1 MIRFNCDYLE
11 GTHPRIMEALVRTNL
26 EQTCGYS
33 EDEYCNEARKVLRE
47 VCKCED
53 AAVHF
58 LVGGTQANLTVIS
71 SILRPHQAVL
81 SVKEGHVNA
90 HESGAIEATGHKVM
104 TIEGKDG
111 KLTGNQV
118 REAHK
123 LHWEDGAHE
132 HITQPKMVYIS
143 NPTELGTIY
152 SKAELEDIRRAC
164 DECNLFLY
172 LDGARL
178 GYGLASKENDLTME
192 DIAKNCDVF
201 YIGGTKVGAL
211 FGEAVVITN
220 KNLQE
225 DFRYIIKQK
234 GGMLAKGRLLGI
246 QFLEL
251 FKDGLYFEIS
261 AHAMRMAE
269 LLKAGLKKYGYQFYA
284 NSPTNQQFVIVSD
297 AKLEQLKDKYAYEY
311 QMRYDENN
319 SVVRFCTSWA
329 TKEENIRALLED
341 MKPEKGTFVEGAEG
355 EANRIDSMAVCKPNA
370 DIYTD
375 GAARGNPDGPGGYGA
390 IIEYVDSKGNLHT
403 KECSQGYTKTT
414 NNRMELMAAIVG
426 LESLNKPCE
435 ITLYSDSKYLVDA
448 FNQNWIEGWIAKG
461 WKRGKNEPVKN
472 IDLWKRL
479 LKAMEPHQVTFVWV
493 KGHDGHP
500 QNERCD
506 VLATTAADG
515 DDLIDDIALE

>member
-11 GTHPRIMEALVRTNL
+11 GTHPRILQALTETNML
-26 EQTCGYS
+26 QTCGYS
-33 EDEYCNEARKVLRE
+33 EDEYCEAARE
-47 VCKCED
+47 AIKKVCKCED
-53 AAVHF
+53 VAVHF

-90 HESGAIEATGHKVM
+90 HETGAIEATGHKVM

-111 KLTGNQV
+111 KITGNQI
-118 REAHK
+118 REQYK

-152 SKAELEDIRRAC
+152 SKAELEAIRKAC
-164 DECNLFLY
+164 DDCNLYLY

-220 KNLQE
+220 KALQE
-225 DFRYIIKQK
+225 DFRYIMKQK

-261 AHAMRMAE
+261 EHAMRMAE
-269 LLKAGLKKYGYQFYA
+269 LLRDGFTELGYKFYA

-297 AKLEQLKDKYAYEY
+297 EKLKELDEKYSYEY
-311 QMRYDENN
+311 QMRYNETH

-329 TKEENIRALLED
+329 TKEEHVRQLIED
-341 MKPEKGTFVEGAEG
+341 MK
-355 EANRIDSMAVCKPNA
+355 
-370 DIYTD
+370 
-375 GAARGNPDGPGGYGA
+375 
-390 IIEYVDSKGNLHT
+390 
-403 KECSQGYTKTT
+403 
-414 NNRMELMAAIVG
+414 
-426 LESLNKPCE
+426 
-435 ITLYSDSKYLVDA
+435 
-448 FNQNWIEGWIAKG
+448 
-461 WKRGKNEPVKN
+461 
-472 IDLWKRL
+472 
-479 LKAMEPHQVTFVWV
+479 
-493 KGHDGHP
+493 
-500 QNERCD
+500 
-506 VLATTAADG
+506 
-515 DDLIDDIALE
+515 